1 MEFAAGIYVILNASR
16 YVMVTKA
23 MEHDLPPN

>member
-16 YVMVTKA
+16 YVMVSKA
-23 MEHDLPPN
+23 IEHTFPR